1 MRNIFSI
8 ETVRV
13 QNEARRG
20 IFLFGRLVYIGKKPL
35 YYLDVD
41 PDWDA
46 IFEEQHFGKR

>member
-1 MRNIFSI
+1 MRNIFSV

-35 YYLDVD
+35 YYIRVRRN
-41 PDWDA
+41 PPA
-46 IFEEQHFGKR
+46 KQHL